1 MSLTSV
7 AAQQISAP
15 KLTPTPV
22 NESQKRLMDEGIAL
36 HDCGDSVGAI
46 AQGKFTWLQAN
57 SVDEFLSWSKGY
69 Q

>member
-1 MSLTSV
+1 
-7 AAQQISAP
+7 
-15 KLTPTPV
+15 
-22 NESQKRLMDEGIAL
+22 MDEGIAL